1 MSDTESKKSE
11 PKGKKERVIHTR
23 VDETL
28 DEEIRARA
36 EGLGVSVSNLIRN
49 VLGHAFG
56 LVEDVVTDS
65 ANVARAARG
74 ERVGVDALPEKPVI
88 IIGWQ
93 RLTMNMNAI
102 CSRCNTIVAKGTDG
116 AVSVADRPSAR
127 IVICIGCFK
136 ENQQ

>member
-1 MSDTESKKSE
+1 MTDAKNGKSE
-11 PKGKKERVIHTR
+11 VKGKKERVIHTR

-74 ERVGVDALPEKPVI
+74 ERVDGPDDNAAAAT

-102 CSRCNTIVAKGTDG
+102 CTRCNAIVVKGTEG
-116 AVSVADRPSAR
+116 AVSVTDRPADRT
-127 IVICIGCFK
+127 VICTGCFK
-136 ENQQ
+136 ELQQ

>member
-1 MSDTESKKSE
+1 MTDAESMKSE

-74 ERVGVDALPEKPVI
+74 ERVGGPAESAVPAT

-93 RLTMNMNAI
+93 ALTMNMNAI
-102 CSRCNTIVAKGTDG
+102 CTRCNAIVGKGAEG
-116 AVSVADRPSAR
+116 AVSVTDRPADPT
-127 IVICIGCFK
+127 VICTGCHK
-136 ENQQ
+136 ELQQ